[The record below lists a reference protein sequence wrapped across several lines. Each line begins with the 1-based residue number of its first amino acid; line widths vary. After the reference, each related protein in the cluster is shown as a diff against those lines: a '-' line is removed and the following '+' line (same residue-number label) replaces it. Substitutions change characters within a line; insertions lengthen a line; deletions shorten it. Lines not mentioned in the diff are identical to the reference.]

1 MFRRALLFLFG
12 ILVFASC
19 DNTLDVTADFERV
32 PVVYGVINP
41 KSDTQYVRIGRSY
54 LGENGPAGGFDH
66 PDSLYYPSLVA
77 ELKALVAVSRGG
89 AHTVDIGAGPCGGIN
104 GTSEH
109 RRR

>member
-54 LGENGPAGGFDH
+54 LGEDGPAGGFDH

-77 ELKALVAVSRGG
+77 ELKAFGPNG
-89 AHTVDIGAGPCGGIN
+89 ALIFTEN
-104 GTSEH
+104 YT
-109 RRR
+109 